1 MKILFIQ
8 ISDMHCKASDA
19 SCVFKVDRAIDA
31 IKALPATD
39 KAVLIFSG
47 DLVDTDSQ
55 EEYRVGKQ
63 MLGHFLGQLSD
74 ALDCGF
80 IPTYIVP
87 GNHDMYL
94 PADCR
99 DAATIESWNLQE
111 HLEDELA
118 RMKCFFAYSKTKKC
132 FEKDGLCDVNIVKFG
147 DIKVQVCKLNSAPFS
162 TRKPDDKQFHFF
174 PARIR
179 KKLERQPDIDL
190 KITIMH
196 HHFEWCEWST
206 KEMIKEAI
214 KSDDMTFFGHD
225 HKSESYTTQF
235 SDGKSNNIFMGG
247 KFDLA
252 LGMDSSFNAVI
263 FNSEQNSISRYQF
276 DWSIDAK
283 IFVEKNQGELV
294 LSKHL
299 LAPKDEF
306 IKTLMQDTQ
315 GISGS
320 LDDYFV
326 FPKFSAE
333 GVEFSTSEPLR
344 ELSEED
350 IFAALES
357 NRAIR
362 ITGGS
367 GAGKT
372 SLIKH
377 LYCSACSRGFYPLLI
392 ANRDYRNSKIEKMFR
407 DLFEEQYGVDV
418 NYSYEIFK
426 QIPASKKVYFVDNL
440 DLIHNTKARENLVN
454 TILES
459 GSMLVYTSKER
470 LQDLEEVVKNKLEEK
485 ETCTLDIRPMYKES
499 RDMLVTN
506 IGRIMEKGDEEIEAV
521 RIALD
526 YMVQCQT
533 GLFNFTPSDTLQY
546 IKFFFREG
554 TAENGGF
561 QNFSLIFETN
571 IRNAILNECSAE
583 FSNMYLMLLDY
594 LADYMYFDLKT
605 ERISNENFSRTVEKF
620 NQTRR
625 TAIKPKSFLIS
636 CVNANIL
643 TEATDD
649 FAVEFH
655 DKNTYAYFVAK
666 ALNRQFEKDPTELA
680 KLKFVMQHICFG
692 INDTI
697 ILFLSFIRS
706 NTRIITAI
714 QVAAQDLL
722 QEFQEWDFKER
733 NIPFLQYAQKTSA
746 GVPSKKDRKETK
758 LHTERVEEER
768 HNTIKFRGI
777 FDYDEGDVQKEKY
790 VILRALKY
798 TQLIGRGLVD
808 QYGNL
813 DANEV
818 DSLVSSL
825 YSLPQKI
832 VYAILKPQQE
842 HVDDIV
848 QSLLQFAKESM
859 PEEHITEE
867 KIRHLL
873 ADAGTALALNIL
885 NDIAFNA
892 TNKST
897 IHALESY
904 SPHNNNAK
912 ILRLMMQE
920 NTGDTAAFVQ
930 DAIALQKEIGAD
942 PYAKMLIG
950 RIAYKH
956 IIYQEN
962 IDSRAISRLISGNVL
977 NERSKPTLLLSK
989 GTGSQS

>member
-1 MKILFIQ
+1 MKILFVQ
-8 ISDMHCKASDA
+8 ISDMHCKVSDA
-19 SCVFKVDRAIDA
+19 SCTFKVDRAVEA
-31 IKALPATD
+31 IKTLPTID
-39 KAVLIFSG
+39 KAALIFSG
-47 DLVDTDSQ
+47 DLVDTGSKK
-55 EEYRVGKQ
+55 EYRIGKQ
-63 MLGHFLGQLSD
+63 MLGYFLKQLSD
-74 ALDCGF
+74 NLNCGF

-94 PADCR
+94 PKDCR
-99 DAATIESWNLQE
+99 DAATIESWNKQE
-111 HLEDELA
+111 HLDEELD
-118 RMKCFFAYSKTKKC
+118 RMKQFFEYSKTKRC
-132 FEKDGLCDVNIVKFG
+132 FQKEKLCDVCIEQFG
-147 DIKVQVCKLNSAPFS
+147 NVSVQVCKLNSAPFS
-162 TRKPDDKQFHFF
+162 TRSHDNKELHFF
-174 PARIR
+174 PAEI
-179 KKLERQPDIDL
+179 KGKLDRQSDVDL

-196 HHFEWCEWST
+196 HHFEWCEWDT

-225 HKSESYTTQF
+225 HKAESYTTQF
-235 SDGKSNNIFMGG
+235 SDGQKNTISMGG

-252 LGMDSSFNAVI
+252 PGNAAAFNALV
-263 FNSEQNSISRYQF
+263 FDSEQRSILRYQF
-276 DWSIDAK
+276 NWSIEGG
-283 IFVEKNQGELV
+283 IFVSKQQETLA

-299 LAPKDEF
+299 LAPKEEF
-306 IKTLMQDTQ
+306 LKSLMQDTQ
-315 GISGS
+315 SVSDS

-326 FPKFSAE
+326 FPKFSVE
-333 GVEFSTSEPLR
+333 GIAFSASESLR
-344 ELSEED
+344 ELNEED
-350 IFAALES
+350 IFDALES

-362 ITGGS
+362 ITGSS

-372 SLIKH
+372 ALIKH
-377 LYCSACSRGFYPLLI
+377 LYSSASSHGFLPLLI
-392 ANRDYRNSKIEKMFR
+392 VNRDYRDSKIEKMFR
-407 DLFEEQYGVDV
+407 DLFEEQYGADI
-418 NYSYEIFK
+418 SYLFEKYK
-426 QIPASKKVYFVDNL
+426 QAPASKKIYFVDNL
-440 DLIHNTKARENLVN
+440 DLIQNAKARENLVN

-459 GSMLVYTSKER
+459 GAMLVYTAKER
-470 LQDLEEVVKNKLEEK
+470 LQDLEEVVKNKLEGK

-499 RDMLVTN
+499 RDILVTKV
-506 IGRIMEKGDEEIEAV
+506 GRIMKKGDEEIESV
-521 RIALD
+521 RLALD
-526 YMVQCQT
+526 YMVQSQT
-533 GLFNFTPSDTLQY
+533 GLFSFTPSDTLQY

-554 TAENGGF
+554 TTENKGF

-571 IRNAILNECSAE
+571 IRNAILNVCPAE

-594 LADYMYFDLKT
+594 LADYMYFELKT
-605 ERISNENFSRTVEKF
+605 ERISNEDFARTVEKF
-620 NQTRR
+620 NQSRR
-625 TAIKPKSFLIS
+625 TAIKPKSFLTS
-636 CVNANIL
+636 CVKANIL
-643 TEATDD
+643 TEASDD

-706 NTRIITAI
+706 NTRIITEI
-714 QVAAQDLL
+714 QTAAQDLL
-722 QEFQEWDFKER
+722 KEVQEWDFKER
-733 NIPFLQYAQKTSA
+733 NIPFLQCAQRTTA
-746 GVPSKKDRKETK
+746 GVPSQKDRKETK
-758 LHTERVEEER
+758 LHTERVEEKR

-818 DSLVSSL
+818 DSLASAL

-842 HVDDIV
+842 HIDDIV
-848 QSLLQFAKESM
+848 QSLLRFVMENM
-859 PEEHITEE
+859 PEERITEE

-873 ADAGTALALNIL
+873 ADAGTTLALNIL
-885 NDIAFNA
+885 NDISFNA
-892 TNKST
+892 ANKST

-904 SPHNNNAK
+904 SLQNYNAK

-920 NTGDTAAFVQ
+920 NAGDTAAFVQ
-930 DAIALQKEIGAD
+930 NAIALQKEIGTD
-942 PYAKMLIG
+942 PYAKMLIS

-962 IDSRAISRLISGNVL
+962 VDSRAISRLISGNVL
-977 NERSKPTLLLSK
+977 NDRSKPALLLTK
-989 GTGSQS
+989 GDGSQS